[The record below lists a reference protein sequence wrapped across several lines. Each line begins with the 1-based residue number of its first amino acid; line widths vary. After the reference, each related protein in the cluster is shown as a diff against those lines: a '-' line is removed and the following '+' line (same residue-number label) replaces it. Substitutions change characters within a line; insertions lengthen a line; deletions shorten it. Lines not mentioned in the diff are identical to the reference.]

1 MSCVGNGNWK
11 PKWQRG
17 INEMHRFNLAVRIRT
32 SQIELL
38 GKVLTRAF
46 YNDPGVTYI
55 LPDPSTRQAVLF
67 WFFTT
72 VAIRTSRLCG
82 EIYTT
87 INVDGGSLW
96 LSPGVELTIGQA
108 ASTERLSSLPFN
120 LDRASIARWINVSRY
135 LESVRQRLADKSHW
149 YLIAVG
155 AEPSKR
161 GRVIRRE
168 LMAPILATAD
178 RDLKSCYVETF
189 HETDLPFYAQ
199 CGFQIAGAGRIPEG
213 GPNFWTL
220 IRPPRRTHADIVK
233 RQSTKELGFVG
244 SHQVTVETEAVRL

>member
-1 MSCVGNGNWK
+1 MKFVLPEMAARNS
-11 PKWQRG
+11 
-17 INEMHRFNLAVRIRT
+17 EMHRSSAVRIRT
-32 SQIELL
+32 SQVEPL

-46 YNDPGVTYI
+46 YNDPEVTYI

-67 WFFTT
+67 WFFT
-72 VAIRTSRLCG
+72 VAIRTSHLCG

-87 INVDGGSLW
+87 INGDGASLW
-96 LSPGVELTIGQA
+96 ISPGAVLTLGHA
-108 ASTERLSSLPFN
+108 VMTERLSLPFN
-120 LDRASIARWINVSRY
+120 LDRASITRWINVRGH
-135 LESVRQRLADKSHW
+135 LESVRRHLADKEHW

-161 GRVIRRE
+161 AKVIRRE
-168 LMAPILATAD
+168 LMAPIFAAAD

-220 IRPPRRTHADIVK
+220 IRPPRRICAD
-233 RQSTKELGFVG
+233 FVG
-244 SHQVTVETEAVRL
+244 RPFANGSLPWGPSLLPGSVA

>member
-1 MSCVGNGNWK
+1 M
-11 PKWQRG
+11 R
-17 INEMHRFNLAVRIRT
+17 RFNPVVRIRT
-32 SQIELL
+32 SQIESL

-55 LPDPSTRQAVLF
+55 LPDPSTRQAALF
-67 WFFTT
+67 WFFTA

-82 EIYTT
+82 EIYTN
-87 INVDGGSLW
+87 INVDGASLW
-96 LSPGVELTIGQA
+96 ISPGAELTIGHA
-108 ASTERLSSLPFN
+108 VRTERLSSPFN
-120 LDRASIARWINVSRY
+120 LDRASLTRWLNVRAH
-135 LESVRQRLADKSHW
+135 LESVRRHIADKQHW

-161 GRVIRRE
+161 GTVIRRE
-168 LMAPILATAD
+168 LMAPILAAAD
-178 RDLKSCYVETF
+178 RDLQSCYVETF

-220 IRPPRRTHADIVK
+220 IRPPRRTHADFVR
-233 RQSTKELGFVG
+233 RQFANGLGFLG
-244 SHQVTVETEAVRL
+244 SHQALPA